1 MQKLELTIKL
11 FEGETFTLN
20 TSASDLIKWES
31 HFDLS
36 IDKLAKITHLYF
48 LAWVSSK
55 RLGKTSLEFEAWA
68 DTVEDVA
75 VADPK
80 VSKA

>member
-11 FEGETFTLN
+11 HEGEPSVIT
-20 TSASDLIKWES
+20 TSASDVIKWES
-31 HFDLS
+31 YFDLS
-36 IDKLAKITHLYF
+36 IDKLSKLTHLYY
-48 LAWVSSK
+48 LAWVAST
-55 RLGKTSLEFEAWA
+55 RTEKTSADFESWA
-68 DTVEDVA
+68 DLVEDVA

>member
-11 FEGETFTLN
+11 YEGEASVIT
-20 TSASDLIKWES
+20 TSATDVIKWEA

-36 IDKLAKITHLYF
+36 IDKLSKLTHLYY
-48 LAWVSSK
+48 LAWLSSK
-55 RLGKTSLEFEAWA
+55 RVGYTSAEFEAWA
-68 DTVEDVA
+68 DLVEDVA

-80 VSKA
+80 VSKV